1 MPSRR
6 LLTRRELT
14 FAGSGLLL
22 AAQVPSAWGA
32 RLLTTKAAVGRG
44 TFEDGVA
51 SGDPAP
57 DAMVFWSRLTTEQQR
72 SGAELVVAE
81 DPELRRTVATAVV
94 PTARAMDGALK
105 ARITGLKPD
114 TVYHYVWRSADDVS
128 PVGRTKTAPAPD
140 SDVPLRLAYSSCQNW
155 PAGFFTGHQ
164 DAAALDVLDLYLFL
178 GDYTYE
184 YGPETGVTR
193 DRDVPAP
200 TVDLKSYRERL
211 KMYRSDPGLRE
222 LHRLHPVAHIWDDH
236 EVADNY
242 SDNRPRP
249 SDLQRAAGYQASFEW
264 LPRLPSAGERYGIYR
279 TYRLGRMADVILLD
293 QRQYRTGDG
302 DGKPRSILGPRQQ
315 AWFVEEL
322 RRSPARWR
330 IVANQAMFVPLGVA
344 GRGVNT
350 DQWDGYPADRA
361 EILQTL
367 RSVPNTI
374 FVTGD
379 IHTFFTA
386 KVLADGGASG
396 PSVATEFVGGSVTS
410 SGFPALAGVESLAI
424 GAANPWITYTNGG
437 DHGYAQVDLAADA
450 ATVRYR
456 VGPITTPTAT
466 LRTLAEYRQ
475 PLGAND
481 YETVSQQPSGTPRL
495 AAPAT
500 GRALRSE
507 RVDGALAARRR
518 RHERLVRRAR
528 LRAERR
534 GR

>member
-1 MPSRR
+1 MTPRR
-6 LLTRRELT
+6 HITRRELT

-22 AAQVPSAWGA
+22 AAQVPNAWGA
-32 RLLTTKAAVGRG
+32 RLLSTKAAVGRG

-57 DAMVFWSRLTTEQQR
+57 DAVVFWGRLTTEQQR

-81 DPELRRTVATAVV
+81 DPDLKRTVATAIV
-94 PTARAMDGALK
+94 PTSRSVDGALK

-140 SDVPLRLAYSSCQNW
+140 SDAPLRLAFSSCQNY
-155 PAGFFTGHQ
+155 PVGFFTGHQ
-164 DAAALDVLDLYLFL
+164 DAAKLDVLDLYLFL

-184 YGPETGVTR
+184 YGPETGFTPER
-193 DRDVPAP
+193 GVPAP

-211 KMYRSDPGLRE
+211 KMYRADPGLRE

-242 SDNRPRP
+242 SDNGPRP
-249 SDLQRAAGYQASFEW
+249 SDLQRAAGYKASFEW
-264 LPRLPSAGERYGIYR
+264 LPRLPSAGQRYGIHR

-302 DGKPRSILGPRQQ
+302 DGRPRSMLGEQQQ
-315 AWFVEEL
+315 AWFLEQL
-322 RRSPARWR
+322 RTSAARWK

-344 GRGVNT
+344 GAGVNN
-350 DQWDGYPADRA
+350 DQWDGYPEDQAAVRA
-361 EILQTL
+361 TL
-367 RSVPNTI
+367 AGVPNTI

-379 IHTFFTA
+379 IHTYFTA
-386 KVLADGGASG
+386 RVLAQGSSG
-396 PSVATEFVGGSVTS
+396 PSVATEFVGGSITS
-410 SGFPALAGVESLAI
+410 SGFPGLAGVESAAI
-424 GAANPWITYTNGG
+424 TAANPWITYTNGA
-437 DHGYAQVDLAADA
+437 DHGYAQLDLAADA

-456 VGPITTPTAT
+456 VGPISTPTAT
-466 LRTLAEYRQ
+466 MRTLAEYRQ
-475 PLGAND
+475 PTGAND
-481 YETVSQQPSGTPRL
+481 YETVSQQPSGVPTL
-495 AAPAT
+495 AAPRT
-500 GRALRSE
+500 GAAVRSQTA
-507 RVDGALAARRR
+507 DGALARRRR
-518 RHERLVRRAR
+518 RHEKLVRRAQ

-534 GR
+534 GA